1 MQKAAY
7 SRLKKG
13 FSTPLGKAT
22 ETNWYFFCYDTT
34 SSILGDV
41 GFIVYFRNSSQKNKS
56 FGKIQMII
64 FKTLVTEFPAVF
76 ELGFCGSGLRLVS

>member
-1 MQKAAY
+1 MKWTQMQKAAY

-41 GFIVYFRNSSQKNKS
+41 GFIVYLRNSSQKIKLL
-56 FGKIQMII
+56 GK
-64 FKTLVTEFPAVF
+64 FKW
-76 ELGFCGSGLRLVS
+76 